1 MNCPVKKTNKILS
14 IVCGCLSFGIC
25 FTFNATQ
32 AVAQGR
38 DPFLQKPTAA
48 PTTPKPRPRVV
59 TSAGGTTTTVVAAK
73 AAPTAVAVPT
83 IEQRIASYKELR
95 LRSAQLGIPAP
106 KPTTVL
112 TLDEVQI
119 IGIFHTPRGY
129 AAMVEATPIKL
140 SYTIY
145 PGEKFFNGQLVAI
158 EDNRLV
164 FRRVT
169 QYNNGK
175 SVTVAESKNLRQQSV
190 QEILTPS
197 LEKAS
202 NDSKPSTT
210 FTQTATNPTVSAP
223 VINGVN
229 PSGAVQMADNG
240 FNDANPSGDSDVA
253 PTVMPKAVK
262 SSRGNRVEPRK
273 TSPKSKNVKP
283 KVMVESTDD
292 AQDMSVEQPE
302 TTVTK
307 PVKSSV
313 KPKPAKKSKS
323 KVAPKVE
330 TSEETVSEVETPKAV
345 VQKKAAVK
353 KAKLKPVV
361 VVKRANSSND
371 AGDSVPSDITSNNS
385 N

>member
-1 MNCPVKKTNKILS
+1 M
-14 IVCGCLSFGIC
+14 SFGIC

-32 AVAQGR
+32 TVAQGR
-38 DPFLQKPTAA
+38 DPFLQKQNVVT
-48 PTTPKPRPRVV
+48 TTPKPKPRIV
-59 TSAGGTTTTVVAAK
+59 TSSGGTTTVAAVK
-73 AAPTAVAVPT
+73 AAPAAVAVPT

-169 QYNNGK
+169 QFNNGK
-175 SVTVAESKNLRQQSV
+175 SVVAAESKTLRQQTV

-202 NDSKPSTT
+202 NDSKISTT
-210 FTQTATNPTVSAP
+210 VTQTATNPTVMAP
-223 VINGVN
+223 AINGVN

-240 FNDANPSGDSDVA
+240 FNEAKPSNDSDVS
-253 PTVMPKAVK
+253 PMVMPKAVK
-262 SSRGNRVEPRK
+262 SSKANRVEPRK
-273 TSPKSKNVKP
+273 MSPKSKNVKP
-283 KVMVESTDD
+283 KVIVESTDD
-292 AQDMSVEQPE
+292 ALDTGIEQPE
-302 TTVTK
+302 TKVTK

-313 KPKPAKKSKS
+313 KPKPAKNSKS

-330 TSEETVSEVETPKAV
+330 TPEATVSEVETPKV
-345 VQKKAAVK
+345 VAPKAAVK

-361 VVKRANSSND
+361 VKRANSSSD
-371 AGDSVPSDITSNNS
+371 AGDAVPTDITSNDS